1 MKKVAV
7 FLILLTVWCSGC
19 VRDDLA
25 DCPPLQIMVEVID
38 KNYENIA
45 DAEALGMDVRK
56 ALLTVWCSGCVRDD
70 LADCPPLQIMVEVI
84 DKNYENIADAEALG
98 MDVRKAED
106 LPFRSYVNSLYYV
119 ITDAEE
125 KVVKEQAYFR
135 VENEDKEQFITL
147 PSDLPYG
154 KYAVTVW
161 GNLSTTPVS
170 PDDYRSLTLEGT
182 AAAAADVYFITLPS
196 DLPYGKYAVT
206 VWGNLSTTPVSP
218 DDYRSL
224 TLEGTAAAA
233 ADVYL
238 ATASLDYQYG
248 NELHKLGLKRTKGK
262 LVIKGEG
269 FPSHIDYV
277 KQKAVGLSQRVSR
290 DFSYTGVEDKTSSA
304 AWTSFENHLLHTVYA
319 PTSDGQISKLKAVF
333 YDQDVHP
340 GEIDAPL
347 DMDAIEEATDT
358 RIPAKAVEVGFSRN
372 TITLLKYAYDQLE
385 SSMKIW
391 VFVNGRWEVAHTMEI
406 D

>member
-7 FLILLTVWCSGC
+7 FLI
-19 VRDDLA
+19 
-25 DCPPLQIMVEVID
+25 
-38 KNYENIA
+38 
-45 DAEALGMDVRK
+45 
-56 ALLTVWCSGCVRDD
+56 LLTVWCSGCVRDD

-182 AAAAADVYFITLPS
+182 AAAAADVY
-196 DLPYGKYAVT
+196 
-206 VWGNLSTTPVSP
+206 
-218 DDYRSL
+218 
-224 TLEGTAAAA
+224 
-233 ADVYL
+233 L

-277 KQKAVGLSQRVSR
+277 KQKAVGLSQRVNR

-333 YDQDVHP
+333 YDQDVHS